1 MCWCYSNNALF
12 TENNNGRLHKNIIM
26 KLIKTVDA
34 EGAVLCHDITQ
45 IIKGVTKDAVF
56 RKGHVVTKE
65 DIPVLLGVG
74 KDQLYVWEKEEG
86 MLHENDGAEILC
98 VMCKGEHMERSQA
111 KEGKIELTAAC
122 DGLLKV
128 DNKGLKAVNGF
139 GQMMIATRHGNFA
152 VKKGDKLAGT
162 RIIPLVIE
170 EEKMTKAKEAA
181 MAATGNKPILNLLP
195 FKHKKVGIVTTGNE
209 VFYGRIK
216 DTFTPVIEGKVA
228 EFDTEI
234 IDHVTW
240 NDDDTKVTTSILD
253 MIHKGADIV
262 VCTGGMSVDPDDK
275 TPLAIKNTGADI
287 VSYGAPVLP
296 GAMFMLAYY
305 QVTEG
310 DDPRTVAIM
319 GLPGCVMYAKRT
331 IFDLVLPRVMADD
344 KVTAEEL
351 AALGLGGL
359 CLNCPVC
366 TFPNCGFGKGV

>member
-65 DIPVLLGVG
+65 DIPVLLSVG

-98 VMCKGEHMERSQA
+98 AMCKGEHMERSQA

-216 DTFTPVIEGKVA
+216 DTFTPVIEGKLA

-310 DDPRTVAIM
+310 DDPRMVAIM

-351 AALGLGGL
+351 AALGPGGL